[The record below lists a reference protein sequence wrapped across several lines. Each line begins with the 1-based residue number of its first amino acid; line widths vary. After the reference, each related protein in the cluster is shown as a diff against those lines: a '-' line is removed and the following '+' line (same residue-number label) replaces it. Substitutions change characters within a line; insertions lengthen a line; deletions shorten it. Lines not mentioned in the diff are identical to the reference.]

1 MESVNALAKMLGEEN
16 QAKIKN
22 ELTDFIIQECKDEIQ
37 DRDFYLISH
46 NVDRLME
53 DLYAEIR
60 YELKNTLKEM
70 YIARIN
76 KQFDEVIQK
85 LGI

>member
-1 MESVNALAKMLGEEN
+1 MGSVNALVEMLGEEN

-37 DRDFYLISH
+37 DRDFYLIS
-46 NVDRLME
+46 NNIDRWMDE
-53 DLYAEIR
+53 LYEEIH
-60 YELKNTLKEM
+60 YELEKTLKEM
-70 YIARIN
+70 CVKRIN
-76 KQFDEVIQK
+76 EQFNEIMQK

>member
-1 MESVNALAKMLGEEN
+1 MESVNALAEMLGEEN

-37 DRDFYLISH
+37 DRDFYLISN

-53 DLYAEIR
+53 DLYEEMLC
-60 YELKNTLKEM
+60 ELRDTLKQTC
-70 YIARIN
+70 IKRIN
-76 KQFDEVIQK
+76 EQFNEIIQK
-85 LGI
+85 LDI

>member
-1 MESVNALAKMLGEEN
+1 MESVNVLAEMLGEEN

-53 DLYAEIR
+53 DLYEEMFC
-60 YELKNTLKEM
+60 ELRDILKQTCVK
-70 YIARIN
+70 RIN
-76 KQFDEVIQK
+76 EQFNEVIQK
-85 LGI
+85 LVV

>member
-1 MESVNALAKMLGEEN
+1 MESVNALVKMLGEEN

-37 DRDFYLISH
+37 DRDFCLILH

-53 DLYAEIR
+53 ELYAEIHD
-60 YELKNTLKEM
+60 ELEKTLKEM
-70 YIARIN
+70 CVKRIN
-76 KQFDEVIQK
+76 EQFNETIQK

>member
-1 MESVNALAKMLGEEN
+1 MESVNALVEMLGEEN

-37 DRDFYLISH
+37 DRDFYLISN

-53 DLYAEIR
+53 DLYEEMLC
-60 YELKNTLKEM
+60 ELRDTLKE
-70 YIARIN
+70 ICVKRIN
-76 KQFDEVIQK
+76 EQFNEIIQK

>member
-1 MESVNALAKMLGEEN
+1 MESVNALVEMLGEEN

-37 DRDFYLISH
+37 DRDFCLIS
-46 NVDRLME
+46 NNIDRWMDE
-53 DLYAEIR
+53 LYEEIH
-60 YELKNTLKEM
+60 YELEKNLKEM
-70 YIARIN
+70 CAKRIN
-76 KQFDEVIQK
+76 EQFNEIIQK

>member
-1 MESVNALAKMLGEEN
+1 MESVNALVEMLGEEN

-37 DRDFYLISH
+37 DRDFYLIS
-46 NVDRLME
+46 NNIDRWMDE
-53 DLYAEIR
+53 LYEEIH
-60 YELKNTLKEM
+60 YELQNTLKEM
-70 YIARIN
+70 CVKRIN
-76 KQFDEVIQK
+76 EKFGEVMQK

>member
-1 MESVNALAKMLGEEN
+1 MEPINALVEILGEEN
-16 QAKIKN
+16 QERIKN

-37 DRDFYLISH
+37 DRDVYLISH
-46 NVDRLME
+46 NVDQLME

-70 YIARIN
+70 YIKRIN
-76 KQFDEVIQK
+76 EQFNEIIQK

>member
-1 MESVNALAKMLGEEN
+1 MGAVENLVGILGEEN
-16 QAKIKN
+16 QEKIKN

-37 DRDFYLISH
+37 ERDFYLISN

-53 DLYAEIR
+53 DLYEEIL
-60 YELKNTLKEM
+60 YDLKETLKATC
-70 YIARIN
+70 IKRIN
-76 KQFDEVIQK
+76 EQFNEVIQK

>member
-1 MESVNALAKMLGEEN
+1 MESVNALVEMLGEEN

-37 DRDFYLISH
+37 DRDFYLIS
-46 NVDRLME
+46 NNIDRWMDE
-53 DLYAEIR
+53 LYEEIH
-60 YELKNTLKEM
+60 YELEKTLKEM
-70 YIARIN
+70 CVKRIN
-76 KQFDEVIQK
+76 EKFGEVIQK

>member
-1 MESVNALAKMLGEEN
+1 MGAVGNLVGILGEEN
-16 QAKIKN
+16 QEKIKS

-46 NVDRLME
+46 NVDQLME
-53 DLYAEIR
+53 ELYAEIH

-70 YIARIN
+70 YIKRIN
-76 KQFDEVIQK
+76 EQFDEFIEK